1 MDITA
6 RSVLRVSLI
15 ALALATAGAANAQ
28 PYPGKPVRFII
39 GLTAGSSN
47 DITLRIIGQKL
58 TELWGQNVIVDNRPG
73 AGGNIAA
80 DLVAKA
86 TPDGYT
92 LQFGNVSIAIAHS
105 YYRKLPYNAL
115 IDLAPVSLVS
125 SFPQIASVNPSLPV
139 RSIKELIALAR
150 SRPGE
155 VLFSS
160 VGSGQAD
167 HMAGELFAYMAGVKM
182 THVPYKGGPQAL
194 GAVISGEVALGFQ
207 GLPVAIPQIRTG
219 KVRALAV
226 TTAKRTPAL
235 PEVPTVAESGVPGY
249 EHSIWAGVFAPAGT
263 PQSIIAK
270 VSEDI
275 ARVLK
280 LADVQNR
287 LAQLD
292 VEIVGSTPAQFDAFF
307 NAEVAKWA
315 KLLKATGIRG
325 D

>member
-15 ALALATAGAANAQ
+15 ALALATPGAANAQ

-58 TELWGQNVIVDNRPG
+58 TELWSQNVIVDNRPG

-115 IDLAPVSLVS
+115 TDLAPVSLVS

-207 GLPVAIPQIRTG
+207 GLPVAIPQIRAG

-292 VEIVGSTPAQFDAFF
+292 VEIVGSTPAQFNAFF

>member
-1 MDITA
+1 MDIAVHLVFRIT
-6 RSVLRVSLI
+6 VT
-15 ALALATAGAANAQ
+15 ALALTTAVPAAAQ
-28 PYPGKPVRFII
+28 SYPERPVRFII

-47 DITLRIIGQKL
+47 DITLRIIAQKL
-58 TELWGQNVIVDNRPG
+58 AESWGQNAIVDNRPG

-86 TPDGYT
+86 PPDGYT
-92 LQFGNVSIAIAHS
+92 LQFGNISISIAHS

-115 IDLAPVSLVS
+115 TDLAPVSLVS
-125 SFPQIASVNPSLPV
+125 SFPQIVSVNPSMPV
-139 RSIKELIALAR
+139 HSIKDLIALAK

-160 VGSGQAD
+160 VGNGQAD

-194 GAVISGEVALGFQ
+194 GAVTSGEVALGFQ
-207 GLPVAIPQIRTG
+207 GLPVAISQIRTG

-235 PEVPTVAESGVPGY
+235 PELPTVAESGVPGY

-270 VSEDI
+270 VSDDI
-275 ARVLK
+275 ARLFK
-280 LADVQNR
+280 LSDVQKR

-292 VEIVGSTPAQFDAFF
+292 IEIVGSTPAEFDKFF
-307 NAEVAKWA
+307 KADVAKWA
-315 KLLKATGIRG
+315 KLLKATGIQG

>member
-6 RSVLRVSLI
+6 RSALRVSLI
-15 ALALATAGAANAQ
+15 ALALATTGAANAQ

-115 IDLAPVSLVS
+115 TDLAPVSLVS

-207 GLPVAIPQIRTG
+207 GLPVAIPQIRAG